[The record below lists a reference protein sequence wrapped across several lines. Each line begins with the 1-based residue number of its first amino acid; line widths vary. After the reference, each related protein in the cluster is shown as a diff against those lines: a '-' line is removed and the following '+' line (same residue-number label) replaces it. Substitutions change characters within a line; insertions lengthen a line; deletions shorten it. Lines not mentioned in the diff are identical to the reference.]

1 MYLLQN
7 LKLLWSYL
15 LRSGSIYNPEV
26 ERDVPEEKQP
36 EPERRDPYLFD
47 IRPDYSSDIPQSTV
61 DEEMIKSIEE
71 KIDLMNTAL
80 TGFRSQWKEK
90 DNQTDTRISVLETRV
105 SETERKNNDY
115 TEFNN
120 RLSVLTTRIE
130 ELEQLVNRLPESTVL
145 PDESV
150 AEEIA
155 RNGEGE
161 KTAESTA
168 PVIDIEGINK
178 KFKAYGDI
186 YARLTAELKS
196 EREMRLEQESK
207 IETILAVNRKLAE
220 KIAAIEGVEI
230 PAPAAKDK
238 PAEEENSD
246 AE

>member
-1 MYLLQN
+1 MYLFQN
-7 LKLLWSYL
+7 LKMLWNYM
-15 LRSGSIYNPEV
+15 LRTGSTYDPET
-26 ERDVPEEKQP
+26 ERDVPEVKQT
-36 EPERRDPYLFD
+36 EPEQPDPYKFD
-47 IRPDYSSDIPQSTV
+47 IPDYSAEIPEFKV

-71 KIDLMNTAL
+71 RIDLMNTAL

-90 DNQTDTRISVLETRV
+90 DNQTDTRISVIETRV

-145 PDESV
+145 PEETV
-150 AEEIA
+150 AEDIA
-155 RNGEGE
+155 REGDAAPAQE
-161 KTAESTA
+161 A
-168 PVIDIEGINK
+168 PVVDMDEINK

-186 YARLTAELKS
+186 YARLTSELKA

-220 KIAAIEGVEI
+220 KIAAMEGVEI
-230 PAPAAKDK
+230 PAPREEKK
-238 PAEEENSD
+238 AEEPAKTE
-246 AE
+246 E